1 MKDNKTKKHSKRV
14 REREGEIDNK
24 EIRKI
29 IRKYNKLLI
38 FFLFIII
45 INFCEKLCR
54 LKIREKMSWWEGEI

>member
-1 MKDNKTKKHSKRV
+1 MLIYIQFNLMKDNKTKKHSKRV

-45 INFCEKLCR
+45 INAR
-54 LKIREKMSWWEGEI
+54 NYVD